1 MLDTGFNIFYTLTV
15 PKMKPL
21 AQRVKE
27 YRMAKLLNQT
37 NAAKKLGISRFTL
50 LRIEAGK
57 PCADLTRARIEAKLN
72 EEVAA

>member
-1 MLDTGFNIFYTLTV
+1 MLDTQFNIFYTPTV
-15 PKMKPL
+15 PKMKTL

-27 YRMAKLLNQT
+27 FRMAKLLNQT
-37 NAAKKLGISRFTL
+37 EAAKQLGISRFTL

-57 PCADLTRARIEAKLN
+57 SCSDLTRARIDAKLK